1 MNRARARIGLAL
13 GLALDV
19 WTSPGSEAH
28 AEPSRWLRARDA
40 RLADEVRATNE
51 AERALV
57 DARRSGRSSSDA
69 LVPSELS
76 AARALDALRGVG
88 GARAR
93 TMRARWLTARALQ
106 ELGRPTEA
114 IEALEGLATAPRVP
128 TTLRSDALGD
138 LAIAYARADR
148 VEEEIA
154 AYEAAIALEP
164 HAVSRATMLANQAE
178 AFMVAGDVARAVLGY
193 RASLGEL
200 TSRELPSVGPT
211 THWSLGV
218 ALDRTG
224 DLDGAL
230 AEIARARAYD
240 PLDLHLRSPGWF
252 FVPPYDEH
260 WYEAL
265 GHWLVGRRADELE
278 RRRDAYERAER
289 AWVAYLASAP
299 PDGAYVPIARG
310 RLATLRAERTRL
322 ESEATGRSTRQ
333 PLRLPRNPAP

>member
-1 MNRARARIGLAL
+1 MSRVPARFGVELGVAL
-13 GLALDV
+13 VLWA
-19 WTSPGSEAH
+19 SPGAEAR
-28 AEPSRWLRARDA
+28 AEPSRWLRVRDA
-40 RLADEVRATNE
+40 RLADEVRATDQ
-51 AERALV
+51 ADRALV
-57 DARRSGRSSSDA
+57 DARRSGRPSTDA
-69 LVPSELS
+69 LAPSELS

-88 GARAR
+88 GAQAR

-114 IEALEGLATAPRVP
+114 TEALEGLATSPHVP

-164 HAVSRATMLANQAE
+164 HAVSRATMLANQSE

-200 TSRELPSVGPT
+200 SSRELPSVGPT

-230 AEIARARAYD
+230 GEIARARAYD
-240 PLDLHLRSPGWF
+240 PLDLHLRSPRWF

-299 PDGAYVPIARG
+299 PDGPYVPIARG
-310 RLATLRAERTRL
+310 RLITLRAERTRL
-322 ESEATGRSTRQ
+322 EDEATGRSTRR
-333 PLRLPRNPAP
+333 PLRKPRNPAP

>member
-1 MNRARARIGLAL
+1 
-13 GLALDV
+13 
-19 WTSPGSEAH
+19 
-28 AEPSRWLRARDA
+28 
-40 RLADEVRATNE
+40 
-51 AERALV
+51 
-57 DARRSGRSSSDA
+57 
-69 LVPSELS
+69 
-76 AARALDALRGVG
+76 
-88 GARAR
+88 
-93 TMRARWLTARALQ
+93 LQ

-114 IEALEGLATAPRVP
+114 IEALEGLATSPHVP

-178 AFMVAGDVARAVLGY
+178 AFMVAGDVARAVVGY

-224 DLDGAL
+224 DLDEAL
-230 AEIARARAYD
+230 GEIARARAYD

-299 PDGAYVPIARG
+299 PDGAYVPIARA
-310 RLATLRAERTRL
+310 RLTTLRAERTRL
-322 ESEATGRSTRQ
+322 EDEATGRSSRR
-333 PLRLPRNPAP
+333 PLRKPRNPAP